1 LWEIIVYRLLLIP
14 AISCGLL
21 AGGQALAQSGNS
33 TTSEFD
39 QIVVVGAR
47 IPLTLNQI
55 GNATTV
61 ITRDQIEQRQAR
73 YVTDLLRSVPGF
85 SVSHTGV
92 TGSQT
97 QVRVRG
103 SEANHVLVLIDG
115 VRANDPATGDEF
127 RWEHLTTGNIE
138 RIEIVRGPQSALWG
152 SDAIAAVV
160 NVITGDG
167 RGGSNFETYVE
178 GGTNNTLNLG
188 LNGSVQSGKWSF
200 NGGIEHLGTDGSNI
214 SRDGDEEDDSDITTA
229 SVSARLNA
237 TEALTF
243 NVQLRALDAYSQFD
257 PVDFFVTGLP
267 ADGDLA
273 TETDNI
279 YASIGGTLET
289 RGSKLTHHLNVRYY
303 ESDNRNLTDG
313 VQNSSS
319 SSDRTTFAFQSDIDL
334 GDNRLALAVE
344 HEKTSFE
351 QRGEIIFGDPNQNQ
365 EMDVS
370 SLVAEYQGLSYERL
384 SWLLSARY
392 DDNSDFDNAVNGRLS
407 LAYTLSDSTKLRGAI
422 GTGQKNPTFTERF
435 GFFPGQFIGN
445 PDLLPER
452 SVSYDLGL
460 DHGFLDGALLLQ
472 VTLFKQDLRDEIDG
486 FVFDPVTFTS
496 TAENKDGKSE
506 RSGVELGA
514 QWTVNQRF
522 GLNAAYTYTDSTEE
536 NFAGED
542 VKELRRPRHAGSLAA
557 NFRSNNNRLQATLTA
572 DYGGTRDD
580 IFFPPFPA
588 LPEIVTLQSFWLLD
602 LTAQYQL
609 KPAFSIFAKGTNL
622 LDEEYEQVYGY
633 RTLGRAGYVGIRVN
647 FGQ

>member
-1 LWEIIVYRLLLIP
+1 M
-14 AISCGLL
+14 
-21 AGGQALAQSGNS
+21 
-33 TTSEFD
+33 
-39 QIVVVGAR
+39 
-47 IPLTLNQI
+47 
-55 GNATTV
+55 
-61 ITRDQIEQRQAR
+61 
-73 YVTDLLRSVPGF
+73 
-85 SVSHTGV
+85 
-92 TGSQT
+92 
-97 QVRVRG
+97 
-103 SEANHVLVLIDG
+103 
-115 VRANDPATGDEF
+115 
-127 RWEHLTTGNIE
+127 TTGNIE